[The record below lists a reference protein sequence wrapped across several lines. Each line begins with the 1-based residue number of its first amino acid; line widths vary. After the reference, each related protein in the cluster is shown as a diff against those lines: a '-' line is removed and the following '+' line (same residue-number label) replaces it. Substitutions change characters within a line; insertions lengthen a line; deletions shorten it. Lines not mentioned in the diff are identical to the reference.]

1 MIVLSLFMT
10 FMFIGA
16 VSFGGG
22 YAMLPLFER
31 MVVDTHGWLTR
42 SLFIDMIALSQVT
55 PGPIAINSAT
65 FIGFQLIGVGGAAAA
80 TLGVVTIPVILV
92 GFASKYFE
100 EFKESKIVKGIYTG
114 LRPAFAGLVLSSAA
128 SIVTDAII
136 DWWAMALFA
145 VLMALLWVV
154 KLHPILVIAVSG
166 IAGFLIY
173 A

>member
-128 SIVTDAII
+128 SIVTDAIL
-136 DWWAMALFA
+136 DWWGMALFA
-145 VLMALLWVV
+145 VLMALLWVA